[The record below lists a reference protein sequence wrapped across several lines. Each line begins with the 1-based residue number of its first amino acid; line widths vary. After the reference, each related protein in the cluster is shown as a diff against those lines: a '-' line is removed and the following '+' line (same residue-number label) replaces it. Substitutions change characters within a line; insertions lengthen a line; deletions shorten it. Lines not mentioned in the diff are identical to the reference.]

1 MISEYKYRIKSSRP
15 SHPKKTFEKN
25 SILNLDLKKTV
36 LESPNNKI
44 LRNDSSSKI
53 LTRNETENSGFKI
66 KENLKKK
73 INKFKFHKK
82 INSLLD
88 DIHTTQDSISSQT
101 NSLRKK
107 IDNYYS
113 KKSNNE
119 ISIFPDSSR
128 KERLIDKW
136 NKVYTDLN
144 NFSNEKYGNKK
155 FKKKVENIEINNSN
169 FSSKIN
175 DNYKIKEPNL
185 IYRNN
190 KYDKKNERF
199 YSPNC
204 NLINLTRK
212 ILEVKISNSFIKGRN
227 LQKNFSRNNLKD
239 IEREINIK
247 FKIRAIKNFQFNDKS
262 KISYERKNEVKDN
275 NIKLMDIFKNNIHSN
290 DNLINEDIDIN
301 IDDEDKI

>member
-136 NKVYTDLN
+136 NKIYTDLN

-155 FKKKVENIEINNSN
+155 FKRKVENIEINNSN

-190 KYDKKNERF
+190 KYDKKTERF

-247 FKIRAIKNFQFNDKS
+247 FKIRAIKNFQFNKS

-301 IDDEDKI
+301 IDDEDKK

>member
-113 KKSNNE
+113 KKCNNE

-190 KYDKKNERF
+190 KYDKKTERF

-247 FKIRAIKNFQFNDKS
+247 FKIRAIKNFQFNKS

>member
-190 KYDKKNERF
+190 KYDKKTERF

-247 FKIRAIKNFQFNDKS
+247 FKIRAIKNFQFNKS

>member
-136 NKVYTDLN
+136 NKIYNDLN

-190 KYDKKNERF
+190 KYDKKTERF

-247 FKIRAIKNFQFNDKS
+247 FKIRAIKNFQFNKS

>member
-1 MISEYKYRIKSSRP
+1 M
-15 SHPKKTFEKN
+15 
-25 SILNLDLKKTV
+25 
-36 LESPNNKI
+36 
-44 LRNDSSSKI
+44 
-53 LTRNETENSGFKI
+53 
-66 KENLKKK
+66 
-73 INKFKFHKK
+73 
-82 INSLLD
+82 
-88 DIHTTQDSISSQT
+88 
-101 NSLRKK
+101 
-107 IDNYYS
+107 
-113 KKSNNE
+113 
-119 ISIFPDSSR
+119 
-128 KERLIDKW
+128 
-136 NKVYTDLN
+136 
-144 NFSNEKYGNKK
+144 
-155 FKKKVENIEINNSN
+155 
-169 FSSKIN
+169 
-175 DNYKIKEPNL
+175 

-275 NIKLMDIFKNNIHSN
+275 NIKLMEIFKNNIHSN

-301 IDDEDKI
+301 IDVEDKN

>member
-73 INKFKFHKK
+73 INKFKLHKK

-113 KKSNNE
+113 KKCNNE

-190 KYDKKNERF
+190 KYDKKTERF

-247 FKIRAIKNFQFNDKS
+247 FKIRAIKNFQFNKS

>member
-53 LTRNETENSGFKI
+53 LTRNETDNSGFKI

-113 KKSNNE
+113 KKCNNE

-190 KYDKKNERF
+190 KYDKKTERF

-247 FKIRAIKNFQFNDKS
+247 FKIRAIKNFQFNKS

>member
-113 KKSNNE
+113 KKCNNE

-136 NKVYTDLN
+136 NKIYNDLN

-155 FKKKVENIEINNSN
+155 FKRKVENIEINNSN

-190 KYDKKNERF
+190 KYDKKTERF

-247 FKIRAIKNFQFNDKS
+247 FKIRAIKNFQFNKR